1 MAPRVS
7 VIARF
12 LILLL
17 VASALVVSPARAET
31 AAAQTAWRLLDYVA
45 VDYRGAVRDSEVISP
60 TEYAEMT
67 EFAATA
73 HAMIAALPA
82 SDARPGLQ
90 GRAAGLQKLIAE
102 KAPEG
107 TVATTARALAADLIK
122 AYPVTLAPVKPPD
135 FARGRALFAQNCMS
149 CHGANGDG
157 KGPAALGLVPP
168 PTAFTDQSRARE
180 RSVFALNQVIEQ
192 GLPGTSMVS
201 FSGLP
206 PQDRWDLALYVSAF
220 AYPESIVSKGQRT
233 WQEDAA
239 LRSGINL
246 EKLVGTTPASLAHE
260 IGEGEADA
268 VTAYLRRHPEVVQAP
283 TTGPLALA
291 RTRMNEAL
299 TAYANGTRKAAAD
312 LALSAYLDGLEPIE
326 PILAVR
332 DNALMIQLENAMAAL
347 RASIAKSAP
356 LEELRRQQNSLN
368 ALFVQAET
376 VLGHSETSAGSSFF
390 GAFTILLREGV
401 EAILIVVAM
410 LAFLRKVERKDA
422 LPYVHGGW
430 ITALVAGAL
439 TWGVGTYLIGISGA
453 SRELTEG
460 FGSILA
466 AIILL
471 WVGIWMHRKSNA
483 QAWQCYI
490 CAQMTHVLKRRSA
503 WLLFGL
509 AFIVVYREVFETILF
524 YAAIW
529 NQGNSGAVLAGGATA
544 VLALLA
550 IAAVMLRYGRVLPIG
565 KFFAY
570 SSALMALLAV
580 VLIGKGVAALQEA
593 GYLPI
598 HPLASLPRLEI
609 LGLFPTREGIIAPL
623 VMILFLAIGFGY
635 NCRLARRVTLAT
647 S

>member
-1 MAPRVS
+1 MIDRVFS
-7 VIARF
+7 
-12 LILLL
+12 LLLL
-17 VASALVVSPARAET
+17 VSALVASPVRAET
-31 AAAQTAWRLLDYVA
+31 ATVQTAWRLLDYVA
-45 VDYRGAVRDSEVISP
+45 VDYRGAVQQGEVSSPSEF
-60 TEYAEMT
+60 AEMT

-73 HAMIAALPA
+73 HAMIASLPM
-82 SDARPGLQ
+82 SGARADLQ
-90 GRAAGLQKLIAE
+90 GRAAGLEKLIAD
-102 KAPEG
+102 KAPEE

-122 AYPVTLAPVKPPD
+122 AYPVTLAPAKPPD
-135 FARGRALFAQNCMS
+135 FARGRALFTQNCMS

-157 KGPAALGLVPP
+157 KGPAAPELAPP
-168 PTAFTDQSRARE
+168 PTAFTDKSRARQ

-220 AYPESIVSKGQRT
+220 AYPESAASKGQQI
-233 WQEDAA
+233 WQEDAV
-239 LRSGINL
+239 LRSSINL
-246 EKLVGTTPASLAHE
+246 EKLVGITPASLAHE
-260 IGEGEADA
+260 IGEVKADA
-268 VTAYLRRHPEVVQAP
+268 VIAYLRRHPEVVQAP
-283 TTGPLALA
+283 TAGPLTLA
-291 RTRMNEAL
+291 RTRVNEAL
-299 TAYANGTRKAAAD
+299 TAYASGTRKAAGD
-312 LALSAYLDGLEPIE
+312 LALSAYLDGLEPVE

-332 DNALMIQLENAMAAL
+332 DNALKIQLENAMAAL

-356 LEELRRQQNSLN
+356 LDELRRQKDSLD
-368 ALFVQAET
+368 ALFLQAET
-376 VLGHSETSAGSSFF
+376 VLGRSEASAGASFF

-410 LAFLRKVERKDA
+410 LAFLRKTERKDA

-439 TWGVGTYLIGISGA
+439 TWGAGTYLVGISGA

-490 CAQMTHVLKRRSA
+490 CAQMTHALKRRSA

-524 YAAIW
+524 YTAIW
-529 NQGNSGAVLAGGATA
+529 NHGNSGAVLAGGATA
-544 VLALLA
+544 VLALFA

-570 SSALMALLAV
+570 SSGLMALLAV

-593 GYLPI
+593 GYLPV
-598 HPLASLPRLEI
+598 HPLASSPRIEI

-623 VMILFLAIGFGY
+623 IMILFLAIGFGY
-635 NCRLARRVTLAT
+635 NYRLARRVTPGH
-647 S
+647 